1 MQYTGGVS
9 YVPKRNSSPRREA
22 KGIVSAFPMF
32 ANFDYAKRFPVPT
45 KGAKGNGIRFERKVH
60 SVLTSA
66 FSSYVSAL
74 PFRFVDVRGSRT
86 CIPDGLFIHD
96 SRLVVV
102 EIKLRHCIE
111 AWEQLR
117 RLYFPVILSATGKSP
132 RLLEIVQYHVPEVV
146 FPEPTLIVPSVNQFL
161 SSGAEIGVV
170 LWGR

>member
-1 MQYTGGVS
+1 M
-9 YVPKRNSSPRREA
+9 PKHNYSPRREA
-22 KGIVSAFPMF
+22 KGIVSAYPMF
-32 ANFDYAKRFPVPT
+32 ASFDYAKRFPVPT
-45 KGAKGNGIRFERKVH
+45 KGAKGNGIRFEKKVH
-60 SVLTSA
+60 SVLAST

-86 CIPDGLFIHD
+86 CIPDGLFVYD

-117 RLYFPVILSATGKSP
+117 KLYFPVIAAATGKSP
-132 RLLEIVQYHVPEVV
+132 RLLEIVQFHVPEVV
-146 FPEPTLIVPSVNQFL
+146 FPEPTITVPSIEQFL
-161 SSGAEIGVV
+161 RSEAEMGVV